1 MDNKKSY
8 EIVKSTK
15 SKRIRQS
22 WNEYFMNIATV
33 LAERSSCDRAYVGA
47 VIVNRDNRI
56 IATGYNGSVGSKT
69 PQCDDIGHVM
79 RDGHCIATLH
89 AEINCIAY
97 CAREGIPLKDS
108 KIYVTHFP
116 CLNCTKALIQ
126 SGITS
131 IYYLDDYRMD
141 DYAVE
146 LMKLNGIEAVKLPTG
161 IATIPE
167 QGL

>member
-1 MDNKKSY
+1 MEKEKSY
-8 EIVKSTK
+8 VIVKSDK
-15 SKRIRQS
+15 PNRVRQS
-22 WNEYFMNIATV
+22 WNEYFMNIAKV

-47 VIVNRDNRI
+47 VIVNGDNRI

-97 CAREGIPLKDS
+97 CAREGIPLKGS

-126 SGITS
+126 SGITKV
-131 IYYLDDYRMD
+131 YYLDDYRMD

-146 LMKLNGIEAVKLPTG
+146 LFAMNNIETIKFKL
-161 IATIPE
+161 
-167 QGL
+167 

>member
-1 MDNKKSY
+1 MSEKSY
-8 EIVKSTK
+8 EIVKSDK
-15 SKRIRQS
+15 PKRIRQP
-22 WNEYFMNIATV
+22 WNEYFMSIAGV

-47 VIVNRDNRI
+47 VMVNNDNRI

-69 PQCDDIGHVM
+69 PQCDDIGHIM

-126 SGITS
+126 SGIRA
-131 IYYLDDYRMD
+131 IYYLDDYRVD
-141 DYAVE
+141 DYALE
-146 LMKLNGIEAVKLPTG
+146 LLHMNHIETIKLSLSDKDNQLVL
-161 IATIPE
+161 
-167 QGL
+167 

>member
-1 MDNKKSY
+1 MSGKSY

-15 SKRIRQS
+15 PKRTRQP
-22 WNEYFMNIATV
+22 WNEYFMSIARG

-47 VIVNRDNRI
+47 VIVNQDNRI

-69 PQCDDIGHVM
+69 PQCDDNGHVM

-97 CAREGIPLKDS
+97 CAREGISLKNS
-108 KIYVTHFP
+108 NIYVTHFP

-126 SGITS
+126 SGIRK
-131 IYYLDDYRMD
+131 IYYMDDYRVD

-146 LMKLNGIEAVKLPTG
+146 LLNMNQIETVKL
-161 IATIPE
+161 TIRDE
-167 QGL
+167 ENQLIL

>member
-146 LMKLNGIEAVKLPTG
+146 LMKLNGIGAVKLPTG
-161 IATIPE
+161 IVTIPE

>member
-1 MDNKKSY
+1 MEKEKSY
-8 EIVKSTK
+8 VIVKSDK
-15 SKRIRQS
+15 PARVRQS
-22 WNEYFMNIATV
+22 WNEYFMNIAKV

-47 VIVNRDNRI
+47 VIVNGDNRI

-89 AEINCIAY
+89 AEINCVAY
-97 CAREGIPLKDS
+97 CAREGIPLKGS

-126 SGITS
+126 SGITKV
-131 IYYLDDYRMD
+131 YYLDDYRMD

-146 LMKLNGIEAVKLPTG
+146 LFAMNNIE
-161 IATIPE
+161 TIKFKI
-167 QGL
+167 

>member
-1 MDNKKSY
+1 MEKEKSY
-8 EIVKSTK
+8 VIVKSNK
-15 SKRIRQS
+15 PNRVRQS
-22 WNEYFMNIATV
+22 WNEYFMNIARV

-47 VIVNRDNRI
+47 VIVNGDNRI

-97 CAREGIPLKDS
+97 CAREGIPLKGS

-126 SGITS
+126 SGITKV
-131 IYYLDDYRMD
+131 YYLDDYRMD

-146 LMKLNGIEAVKLPTG
+146 LFAMNHIE
-161 IATIPE
+161 TIKFSI
-167 QGL
+167 

>member
-1 MDNKKSY
+1 MNEKSY
-8 EIVKSTK
+8 TIVKSDK
-15 SKRIRQS
+15 PKRIRQS
-22 WNEYFMNIATV
+22 WNEYFMSIAKV

-47 VIVNRDNRI
+47 VIVNKDNRI

-97 CAREGIPLKDS
+97 CAREGISLKDS

-116 CLNCTKALIQ
+116 CLNCTKAIIQ
-126 SGITS
+126 SGIRT
-131 IYYLDDYRMD
+131 IYYLDDYRLD
-141 DYAVE
+141 DYALE
-146 LMKLNGIEAVKLPTG
+146 LMKVNNIETVKL
-161 IATIPE
+161 TIKDNGK
-167 QGL
+167 QI

>member
-1 MDNKKSY
+1 MEKEKSY
-8 EIVKSTK
+8 VIVKSDK
-15 SKRIRQS
+15 PNRVRQS
-22 WNEYFMNIATV
+22 WNAYFMNIAKV

-47 VIVNRDNRI
+47 VIVNGDNRI

-89 AEINCIAY
+89 AEVNCIAY
-97 CAREGIPLKDS
+97 CAREGIPLKGS

-126 SGITS
+126 SGITKV
-131 IYYLDDYRMD
+131 YYLDDYRLD

-146 LMKLNGIEAVKLPTG
+146 LYAMNNIETIKLSI
-161 IATIPE
+161 
-167 QGL
+167 

>member
-1 MDNKKSY
+1 MEKEKSY
-8 EIVKSTK
+8 VIVKSDK
-15 SKRIRQS
+15 PNRVRQS
-22 WNEYFMNIATV
+22 WNEYFMNIAKV

-47 VIVNRDNRI
+47 VIVNGDNRI

-97 CAREGIPLKDS
+97 CAREGIPLKGS

-126 SGITS
+126 SGITKV
-131 IYYLDDYRMD
+131 YYLDDYRMD

-146 LMKLNGIEAVKLPTG
+146 LFAMNHIE
-161 IATIPE
+161 TIKFSI
-167 QGL
+167 

>member
-1 MDNKKSY
+1 MNEKSY
-8 EIVKSTK
+8 TIVKSDK
-15 SKRIRQS
+15 PKRIRQS
-22 WNEYFMNIATV
+22 WNEYFMSIAKV

-47 VIVNRDNRI
+47 VIVNKDNRT

-97 CAREGIPLKDS
+97 CAREGISLKDS

-116 CLNCTKALIQ
+116 CLNCTKAIIQ
-126 SGITS
+126 SGIRT
-131 IYYLDDYRMD
+131 IYYLDDYRLD
-141 DYAVE
+141 DYALE
-146 LMKLNGIEAVKLPTG
+146 LMKVNNIETVKLTMKDNS
-161 IATIPE
+161 IE
-167 QGL
+167 K

>member
-1 MDNKKSY
+1 MEKEKSY
-8 EIVKSTK
+8 VIVKSDK
-15 SKRIRQS
+15 PNRIRQS
-22 WNEYFMNIATV
+22 WNEYFMNIAKV

-47 VIVNRDNRI
+47 VIVNGDNRI

-89 AEINCIAY
+89 AEINCVAY
-97 CAREGIPLKDS
+97 CAREGIPLKGS

-126 SGITS
+126 SGITKV
-131 IYYLDDYRMD
+131 YYLDDYRMD

-146 LMKLNGIEAVKLPTG
+146 LFAMNNIE
-161 IATIPE
+161 TIKFKI
-167 QGL
+167 

>member
-1 MDNKKSY
+1 MEKEKSY
-8 EIVKSTK
+8 VIVKSDK
-15 SKRIRQS
+15 PHRIRQS
-22 WNEYFMNIATV
+22 WNEYFMNIAKV

-47 VIVNRDNRI
+47 VIVNGDNRI

-97 CAREGIPLKDS
+97 CAREGISLKGS

-126 SGITS
+126 SGITKVF
-131 IYYLDDYRMD
+131 YLDDYRMD

-146 LMKLNGIEAVKLPTG
+146 LFAMNHIE
-161 IATIPE
+161 TIKFS
-167 QGL
+167 L